1 MSTVSTV
8 SGYGFF
14 RYEGGDD
21 FSSPAQTAAAAV
33 DEEGRIAAWS
43 PGAQLLLGYAPQ
55 EVVGREVTA
64 LLADVPPDLAPYS
77 LARRQVW
84 AGRVTLRDRAGRLV
98 QADLRACPLLDADG
112 HTQWFV
118 QALVPPESGNT
129 VALALQHS
137 LLQHPVPVQQAVET
151 AVRYLPAD
159 PQAGVGG
166 DWFDV
171 IPLSGA
177 RVALVVG
184 DVVGHGVHASAAMGR
199 LRTAVRTLA
208 DVDLP
213 PDELLAALDHLI
225 LDEWR
230 DGLESGEI
238 GATCLYAVYDP
249 VTCRCSAASAGH
261 PAPALVTPDGTTV
274 FVDVEPGPPL
284 GVGGVPFEAV
294 DFPVTEGSLLVLY
307 TDGLVEARDHD
318 IRTGL
323 DTLRRAL
330 ARPGSSLESLCDGI
344 LRTLLPGPPG
354 DDVALLTARTH
365 ALDASHVASWEIPPD
380 PAAVADARRRAT
392 AQLTLWG
399 LREAALSTTELIVS
413 ELVTNAIRHAHAPIG
428 LRLIH
433 DGTLICEVSDSS
445 STSPHPRRAH
455 AFDEGGRGLFLVGTL
470 CERWG
475 TRHTPHGKTI
485 WTEQPLAPHDTER
498 VSFAVDA

>member
-1 MSTVSTV
+1 MRPAGRAGVSTV

-21 FSSPAQTAAAAV
+21 FSSPARTAAAAV
-33 DEEGRIAAWS
+33 DEEGRVAAWS

-64 LLADVPPDLAPYS
+64 LLADAPPDLAPYS
-77 LARRQVW
+77 LARREVW
-84 AGRVTLRDRAGRLV
+84 AGRVTLRDRAGRPV

-112 HTQWFV
+112 HTQWLV

-199 LRTAVRTLA
+199 LRTAVRALP

-249 VTCRCSAASAGH
+249 VTCRCSAA
-261 PAPALVTPDGTTV
+261 GT
-274 FVDVEPGPPL
+274 
-284 GVGGVPFEAV
+284 A
-294 DFPVTEGSLLVLY
+294 
-307 TDGLVEARDHD
+307 
-318 IRTGL
+318 IR
-323 DTLRRAL
+323 LRRW
-330 ARPGSSLESLCDGI
+330 S
-344 LRTLLPGPPG
+344 LRT
-354 DDVALLTARTH
+354 
-365 ALDASHVASWEIPPD
+365 
-380 PAAVADARRRAT
+380 
-392 AQLTLWG
+392 
-399 LREAALSTTELIVS
+399 
-413 ELVTNAIRHAHAPIG
+413 AP
-428 LRLIH
+428 R
-433 DGTLICEVSDSS
+433 
-445 STSPHPRRAH
+445 
-455 AFDEGGRGLFLVGTL
+455 

-475 TRHTPHGKTI
+475 TRHTPRGKTL
-485 WTEQPLAPHDTER
+485 WTEQPLAPHDTEQ